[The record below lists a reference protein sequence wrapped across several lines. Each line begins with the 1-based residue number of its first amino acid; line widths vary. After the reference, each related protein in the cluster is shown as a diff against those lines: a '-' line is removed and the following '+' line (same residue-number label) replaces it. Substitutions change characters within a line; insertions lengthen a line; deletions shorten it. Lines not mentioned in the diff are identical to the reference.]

1 MTDDVFGSL
10 TKATAFDNTGLK
22 MEKIMQTRTVAILP
36 VTLAVA
42 VSLWAGPLAAQSS
55 PTCTPQLF
63 TIPEAPRGDEVVN
76 EVYAPSVTTD
86 VYLVNFL
93 LLYMANPDLAAYMPA
108 YRAPIPQPLVD
119 CLEQNPMG
127 CPWADYRQDFDEQ
140 VIDHRACFWP
150 EMCQEDARWA
160 SLAPRKVTRTEQINE
175 PLGRKR
181 ADQLAHLLRMDEGM
195 ILTRREYRCVI
206 RPGDPDRETIF
217 RCIYNLTNSNGNAAI
232 PLSSYGLNVTE
243 QGLVRS
249 ICAPC
254 APCLLFNDL
263 FGGRL
268 AEIFAECGALEKL
281 LRVET
286 ETQFPT
292 FIQNGSQCQSNGG
305 TACLIETTCA
315 GNGH

>member
-1 MTDDVFGSL
+1 MR
-10 TKATAFDNTGLK
+10 
-22 MEKIMQTRTVAILP
+22 TRTVAILT
-36 VTLAVA
+36 VTLAIA
-42 VSLWAGPLAAQSS
+42 VFHSAGTLAAQTSPT
-55 PTCTPQLF
+55 PTCTPNLF
-63 TIPEAPRGDEVVN
+63 ATPKASRGHEVAN
-76 EVYAPSVTTD
+76 EVYAPSVTAA

-93 LLYMANPDLAAYMPA
+93 LLYMANPDVAAYMPA

-127 CPWADYRQDFDEQ
+127 CPWADYRQYFDEQ

-150 EMCQEDARWA
+150 EVCQEDARWA
-160 SLAPRKVTRTEQINE
+160 SLAPRKVTRPEQINE
-175 PLGRKR
+175 PLGRRR
-181 ADQLAHLLRMDEGM
+181 ADQLAHLLGMDEGM
-195 ILTRREYRCVI
+195 ILTRREYLCVI
-206 RPGDPDRETIF
+206 RPGDPDRETIL

-232 PLSSYGLNVTE
+232 PLSSYGLNVTD
-243 QGLVRS
+243 QGDVRS

-281 LRVET
+281 LRVEA

-292 FIQNGSQCQSNGG
+292 FIQNGSPCQTSGG

-315 GNGH
+315 GN